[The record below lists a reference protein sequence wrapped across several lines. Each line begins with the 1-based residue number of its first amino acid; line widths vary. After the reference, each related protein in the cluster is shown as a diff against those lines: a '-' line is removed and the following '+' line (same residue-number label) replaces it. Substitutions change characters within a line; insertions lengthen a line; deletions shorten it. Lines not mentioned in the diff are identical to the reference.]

1 MYNYT
6 PYDFTD
12 DLYKLNKTG
21 YLTVILKNPPN
32 NHYHVSNGIITVSI
46 WAKSKRCK
54 WSNHE
59 SFEYDN
65 IYEVIDYINQNSPDI
80 DKINTAKEEHATA
93 LNAILDRINKNIWQ
107 IPNNVSYL

>member
-6 PYDFTD
+6 SYDFSD

-21 YLTVILKNPPN
+21 YLTVTLKNQPN

-54 WSNHE
+54 WSDKE

-65 IYEVIDYINQNSPDI
+65 IYEVVDYINQNTPNMEAI
-80 DKINTAKEEHATA
+80 ETAKEEHETA
-93 LNAILDRINKNIWQ
+93 LNSILDRLHKA
-107 IPNNVSYL
+107 

>member
-1 MYNYT
+1 MPNGINNMNYT

-46 WAKSKRCK
+46 
-54 WSNHE
+54 
-59 SFEYDN
+59 
-65 IYEVIDYINQNSPDI
+65 
-80 DKINTAKEEHATA
+80 
-93 LNAILDRINKNIWQ
+93 
-107 IPNNVSYL
+107 